1 METTLRNV
9 LVAPT
14 RTAKTIDKIISNLR
28 TIQYQMGLGTSLQTL
43 DFLRDYEKVRKA
55 MVAYTLRSYKT
66 YVGSAA
72 VALEAVGSEVAKVYK
87 QKLQELRATIDAE
100 DNSNVPTAKQEAK
113 MVDYSELVKARDTM
127 KQRVDAM
134 RSPVSKKEY
143 QDIQSY
149 MLLCLAT
156 MCHAILRNQE
166 FCKMVVIQDWNDSMP
181 KDRNYYLPK
190 YNLMYIYEYK
200 TAKVYGRQ
208 TILLTD
214 ELNTILRNCLALRPY
229 PTESEYLFMINEKG
243 GKLNTLQ
250 KLYERA
256 GLPGISPTIIRNIVA
271 TYRSG
276 PHLQQVK
283 EVMQNSKDFGHS
295 VSQHLRYIRQK
306 KSE

>member
-1 METTLRNV
+1 METTLRTA
-9 LVAPT
+9 LTGPT
-14 RTAKTIDKIISNLR
+14 RNAKTIDKIISNLR

-43 DFLRDYEKVRKA
+43 DFLHDYDKVRKA
-55 MVAYTLRSYKT
+55 MAAYTLRSYKT

-72 VALEAVGSEVAKVYK
+72 VALESVGSEVAKVYK
-87 QKLQELRATIDAE
+87 EKLKELRATIDAE

-113 MVDYSELVKARDTM
+113 MVDFQELVTARHIMKEKVDKMKAPT
-127 KQRVDAM
+127 
-134 RSPVSKKEY
+134 KKEY
-143 QDIQSY
+143 QDVQSY
-149 MLLCLAT
+149 MLLSLAT
-156 MCHAILRNQE
+156 MCDAILRNQE
-166 FCKMVVIQDWNDSMP
+166 FCKMVVIQEWNDTMP

-190 YNLMYIYEYK
+190 YSLMYIYEYK

-214 ELNTILRNCLALRPY
+214 ELNIILRNCLALRPY

-250 KLYERA
+250 KLYDRA

-283 EVMQNSKDFGHS
+283 QVIQNSKDFGHS